1 MSELGTSL
9 AVQWLRL
16 HILSAGVSS
25 SILGQQSISHMLQL
39 RQPSQINIKKK
50 KKNKRLSE
58 LGQGRETFLWMT
70 AQCRI
75 LELEGSEG
83 ILVR

>member
-16 HILSAGVSS
+16 HISAGVSS
-25 SILGQQSISHMLQL
+25 SILGQQSISHMLLQL
-39 RQPSQINIKKK
+39 RRPSQINIKKK
-50 KKNKRLSE
+50 NNKRLSE

>member
-39 RQPSQINIKKK
+39 RRPSQINIKKK
-50 KKNKRLSE
+50 KQQKAVRTWA
-58 LGQGRETFLWMT
+58 G
-70 AQCRI
+70 
-75 LELEGSEG
+75 EGDFPVDDCPMQD
-83 ILVR
+83 IRA